1 MTAWKLREFRI
12 KYGLEFQYHW
22 QHISFYLLKPK
33 QQIHIFCILQKTMN
47 SQWVCGYQI
56 PVVIVWHL
64 FHTWYAPL
72 SKHIVRIV
80 LTIHRTYIQLGL
92 SLNVVRS
99 WGKASFS
106 LQPHLNIKL
115 HDIPII
121 VGLYFHFC
129 CFKPSNQHRDQ
140 LLDKRNAGIL
150 HFIKSQFQT
159 IDQTMMPAEN
169 RFLDD
174 FEA

>member
-1 MTAWKLREFRI
+1 MT
-12 KYGLEFQYHW
+12 
-22 QHISFYLLKPK
+22 
-33 QQIHIFCILQKTMN
+33 

-99 WGKASFS
+99 
-106 LQPHLNIKL
+106 
-115 HDIPII
+115 
-121 VGLYFHFC
+121 
-129 CFKPSNQHRDQ
+129 
-140 LLDKRNAGIL
+140 
-150 HFIKSQFQT
+150 
-159 IDQTMMPAEN
+159 
-169 RFLDD
+169 
-174 FEA
+174 